1 MRNVLFEDDFAFRM
15 VTAYDDWRST
25 AIVDVNV
32 VAVPGYVIVL
42 KVATVEQT
50 SARESENEIGENGFS
65 LVYLFSILLRHK
77 QPVSIWPSFPCYEI
91 IDQNAKRTI
100 DIFKKKINRT

>member
-25 AIVDVNV
+25 ADVNV

-65 LVYLFSILLRHK
+65 LVYLFSML
-77 QPVSIWPSFPCYEI
+77 
-91 IDQNAKRTI
+91 
-100 DIFKKKINRT
+100 